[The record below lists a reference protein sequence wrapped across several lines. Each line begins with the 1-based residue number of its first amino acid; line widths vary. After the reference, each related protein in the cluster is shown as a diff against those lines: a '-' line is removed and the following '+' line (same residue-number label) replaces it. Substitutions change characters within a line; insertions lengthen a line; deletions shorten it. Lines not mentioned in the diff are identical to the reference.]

1 MPCAGAGP
9 EDGVDPAGILNG
21 RDPELVIGDLPD
33 QLSVFLD
40 VLADLNRE
48 CCREYER
55 AMDGHETSMLVEEEA
70 YIDEN
75 GCVSVP
81 NAGPLGVDAGAAA
94 KLIGP
99 GEKLYTGYTREY
111 IRAFAVSG
119 EDLRGQIIKGKLT
132 VESLP
137 VFEYT

>member
-1 MPCAGAGP
+1 MTGQIP
-9 EDGVDPAGILNG
+9 EAVKEG
-21 RDPELVIGDLPD
+21 R
-33 QLSVFLD
+33 LD
-40 VLADLNRE
+40 VLAALNRE
-48 CCREYER
+48 CCREFER